1 MEEVILKRIKEMSSK
16 NIDFIHYFKLDK
28 GFDIVTYKNIEQ
40 LYLEFVYKYYLNGS
54 ISEIID
60 ILENSHVQQNVLSNN
75 NLGAFSLSIAIN
87 ENELS
92 NFLEEIFTENISSST
107 DDLIIFYKKGEE
119 KLLIL
124 FKSFYPLID
133 VDKISLPHFCLYLT
147 NKESINN
154 LNKMFEEDENLICIN
169 CSY

>member
-1 MEEVILKRIKEMSSK
+1 MEEVILKRIKEMSEK
-16 NIDFIHYFKLDK
+16 NIDFIHYFRLEK

-40 LYLEFVYKYYLNGS
+40 LYLEFIYKYYLNGS

-60 ILENSHVQQNVLSNN
+60 ILENSHVQKNVLSNN

-87 ENELS
+87 ENEFS
-92 NFLEEIFTENISSST
+92 NFLEEIFTENISSCT
-107 DDLIIFYKKGEE
+107 DDLILFYKRGEK

-133 VDKISLPHFCLYLT
+133 VDKISLPHFCLYL
-147 NKESINN
+147 NNEESIEN